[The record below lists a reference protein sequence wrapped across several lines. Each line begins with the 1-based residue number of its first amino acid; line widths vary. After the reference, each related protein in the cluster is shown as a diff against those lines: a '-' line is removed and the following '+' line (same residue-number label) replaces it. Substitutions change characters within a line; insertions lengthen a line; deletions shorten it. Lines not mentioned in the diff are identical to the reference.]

1 MREKRKNSILI
12 GVAVFIIVLSVVF
25 VVNRRDPV
33 VVELVIESTR
43 ETNSVETFV
52 PENTKPIEVSP
63 KEGTIDTTENILDAV
78 LVIPTARTG
87 LESTNP
93 ETVKLA
99 SGDIQFV
106 ELFAFW

>member
-1 MREKRKNSILI
+1 MRENRKISILI

-25 VVNRRDPV
+25 VANRRDPV
-33 VVELVIESTR
+33 VKELATESTR

-52 PENTKPIEVSP
+52 PENIKTIEVSH
-63 KEGTIDTTENILDAV
+63 KEGTTDTTEEILDAAV
-78 LVIPTARTG
+78 AIPTARTG

-99 SGDIQFV
+99 SGDIQFI